1 MENLQIIRNFI
12 DENFLFGDD
21 DSYSETDS
29 LIEQGIVDSTGI
41 LELVNFIGNTF
52 DIMVKDEEVVPE
64 NFDSLYNILNY
75 IKRKRNGSS

>member
-1 MENLQIIRNFI
+1 MDKKAVIKTFII
-12 DENFLFGDD
+12 DNFLFGEDNGLKD
-21 DSYSETDS
+21 EDSFREK
-29 LIEQGIVDSTGI
+29 GIIDSTGI